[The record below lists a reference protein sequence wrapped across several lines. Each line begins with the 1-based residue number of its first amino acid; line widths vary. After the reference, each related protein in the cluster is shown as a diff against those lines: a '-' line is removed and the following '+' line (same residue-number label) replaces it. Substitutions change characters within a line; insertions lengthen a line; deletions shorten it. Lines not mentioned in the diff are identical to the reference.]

1 MKKLFII
8 LVTLLFIGCSETD
21 KKITSFEEMGKKTL
35 DIIRTIE
42 STTYEDFKEHF
53 FSKDQL
59 LNFIDKK
66 LITTEQIED
75 FKRMTFTDSHS
86 INEIFINSMNELYLE
101 VYYNYLIDNSKKL
114 QFKESQFKEFIVKKT
129 KKIELLNEFGFKN
142 VYVGKLVTYNVSNSK
157 EEEYTF
163 VFFLNDKYYH
173 LISILDV
180 PTLQYKYINNNPI
193 EDLEKLK
200 VK

>member
-193 EDLEKLK
+193 EDLEKLI